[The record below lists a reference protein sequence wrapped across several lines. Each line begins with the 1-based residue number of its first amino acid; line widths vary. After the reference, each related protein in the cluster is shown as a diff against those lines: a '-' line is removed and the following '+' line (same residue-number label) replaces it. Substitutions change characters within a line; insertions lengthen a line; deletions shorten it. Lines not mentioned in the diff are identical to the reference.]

1 MPGKGDNRGVGERGR
16 RGAAEAL
23 RRKAGIPMPQPEA
36 AFLDR
41 YPAPARATFAR
52 DAWDAELAVGA
63 ALSQQEA
70 VALLRSPSSE
80 VAPRPRPA
88 ARDAV

>member
-1 MPGKGDNRGVGERGR
+1 LTVFAGQDARCPGRAIIG
-16 RGAAEAL
+16 
-23 RRKAGIPMPQPEA
+23 A
-36 AFLDR
+36 AFLER
-41 YPAPARATFAR
+41 YLAPARATFAR

-63 ALSQQEA
+63 ALSRQEA
-70 VALLRSPSSE
+70 VALLLSPSSE